1 MWIIA
6 KKLNILIVDTSP
18 DYSRLRRW
26 CFFANLFAQPPCIPW
41 NFHPFES
48 LLSFQNSLFLLFFT
62 SLFALRLHSWHWCKG
77 SRGVSKDGRWFHCL
91 VKMGCLAKDFVRL
104 LRPDAVSSFL
114 QKKSQP
120 STFKHVL
127 NFRHRRSQLL
137 LQKVD
142 IPLDMSEWWPQS
154 DILAWKKALC
164 WSENRRSD
172 S

>member
-1 MWIIA
+1 MWNIA
-6 KKLNILIVDTSP
+6 KKVNILIVDTSP
-18 DYSRLRRW
+18 DWLRRW
-26 CFFANLFAQPPCIPW
+26 CFFANLFAQPCIPW

-48 LLSFQNSLFLLFFT
+48 LLSFQKPLFYCFLHPYLLWDFIHGT
-62 SLFALRLHSWHWCKG
+62 GVKG
-77 SRGVSKDGRWFHCL
+77 AEVYQR
-91 VKMGCLAKDFVRL
+91 MGGGFIVWWKWVAWQKTLYAFYDPTRF
-104 LRPDAVSSFL
+104 PFL
-114 QKKSQP
+114 QKNSQP

-127 NFRHRRSQLL
+127 NFRHRRSQL

>member
-1 MWIIA
+1 MDHCE
-6 KKLNILIVDTSP
+6 KVKYP
-18 DYSRLRRW
+18 YSRPHQIILGWEGGVFLRIYLH
-26 CFFANLFAQPPCIPW
+26 NPPVSPEIFTHSSHCLASKI
-41 NFHPFES
+41 
-48 LLSFQNSLFLLFFT
+48 LFLLFFT

-91 VKMGCLAKDFVRL
+91 VKMGCLAKDFVRF
-104 LRPDAVSSFL
+104 LRPDAVSFL
-114 QKKSQP
+114 AKKSQP
-120 STFKHVL
+120 STFKHVP

>member
-48 LLSFQNSLFLLFFT
+48 LLSFQIPLFYCFLHPYLLWDFIHGT
-62 SLFALRLHSWHWCKG
+62 GVKG
-77 SRGVSKDGRWFHCL
+77 AEVYQR
-91 VKMGCLAKDFVRL
+91 MGGGFIVWWKWVAWQKTLYAFCDPTRF
-104 LRPDAVSSFL
+104 PFL
-114 QKKSQP
+114 QKNP
-120 STFKHVL
+120 SH
-127 NFRHRRSQLL
+127 QLL
-137 LQKVD
+137 NMYTILGIADHSYCSKKL
-142 IPLDMSEWWPQS
+142 ISLSIFQS
-154 DILAWKKALC
+154 DDPKVIFWLKKALY
-164 WSENRRSD
+164 WLENRRSD